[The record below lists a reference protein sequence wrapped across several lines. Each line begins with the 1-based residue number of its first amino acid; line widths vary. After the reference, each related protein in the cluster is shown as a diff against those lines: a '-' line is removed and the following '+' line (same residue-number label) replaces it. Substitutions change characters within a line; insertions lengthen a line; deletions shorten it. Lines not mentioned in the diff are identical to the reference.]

1 MKVKEVINYL
11 DSIAPPEFQENY
23 DNCGLIVGNPENTVS
38 GIVVCLDCTEEVIQE
53 TIDKN
58 CNLIVAHHP
67 IIFKGLKKINH
78 SNYVERTVVKAI
90 KNDINIFAIHTNLDN
105 VIGGVNGRIAD
116 QLKLVNRRILNPSNS
131 LLVKLVVFSPLN
143 INEKV
148 RQAIFDAGAG
158 TIGAYSHCSFNSHG
172 TGTFLAGSSAN
183 PHVGEVGKLHNEEE
197 IKTEVVFPKHLL
209 GKVVKA
215 MKDAHPYEEVA
226 YDIFPLENTFNVGSG
241 LIGELESPI
250 EPNVFLKNIKSSFK
264 TPMLRHTKICKKEIK
279 SVAVCGGVGSFLLSK
294 AIQAN
299 ADVFISSDF
308 KYHEFFDANNQIII
322 ADIGHFES
330 EQYTIDLIA
339 EGLKENFP
347 SFAIRLTDVNT
358 NPINYL

>member
-38 GIVVCLDCTEEVIQE
+38 GIVVCLDCTAEVIQE

-148 RQAIFDAGAG
+148 RQVIFDAGAG
-158 TIGAYSHCSFNSHG
+158 TIGAYSHCSFNSPG

-241 LIGELESPI
+241 LIGELESPVD
-250 EPNVFLKNIKSSFK
+250 PNVFLKNIKSSFN

>member
-53 TIDKN
+53 TIEKN

-116 QLKLVNRRILNPSNS
+116 QLKLVNRRILNPSNN
-131 LLVKLVVFSPLN
+131 LLVKFVVFSPLN

-158 TIGAYSHCSFNSHG
+158 TIGAYSHCSFNSTG
-172 TGTFLAGSSAN
+172 IGTFLAGSSAN

-241 LIGELESPI
+241 LIGELESPVD
-250 EPNVFLKNIKSSFK
+250 PNVFLKNIKSSFN

-347 SFAIRLTDVNT
+347 NFAIRLTDVNT